1 MVSQLVIAVVLTIG
15 VSALCSILEAMV
27 LSLTTA
33 EIENFKKSPQRGKLI
48 EKYRNELEETS
59 SAILS
64 LNTIANTLGATLAG
78 GLRENIW

>member
-33 EIENFKKSPQRGKLI
+33 EIENLKKI
-48 EKYRNELEETS
+48 S
-59 SAILS
+59 SAGQTYRKIP
-64 LNTIANTLGATLAG
+64 
-78 GLRENIW
+78 